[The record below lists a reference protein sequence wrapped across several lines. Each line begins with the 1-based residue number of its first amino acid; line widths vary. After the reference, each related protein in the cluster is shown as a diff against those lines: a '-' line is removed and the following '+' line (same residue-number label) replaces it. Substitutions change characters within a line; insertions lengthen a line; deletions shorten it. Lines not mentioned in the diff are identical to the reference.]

1 PTVGGVSAAL
11 SSFRVVIRV
20 MIGLKAIP
28 GSRRW
33 GHEAVFHRLR
43 EYPGR
48 GCPQNRKWLEE
59 IGSSDDNF

>member
-1 PTVGGVSAAL
+1 
-11 SSFRVVIRV
+11 
-20 MIGLKAIP
+20 
-28 GSRRW
+28 
-33 GHEAVFHRLR
+33 LR